1 MQGFATSE
9 RARERSSSSLFVC
22 LVFFFFN
29 FFYVV
34 TWTIDNWY
42 STQLKHT
49 AKIKTIETNGQDLAR
64 IKVQGLSFLFLFLG
78 FFKFVNLNPK

>member
-9 RARERSSSSLFVC
+9 RARERSSSSLFVYLFVC
-22 LVFFFFN
+22 LVFFFFLIFLI

-64 IKVQGLSFLFLFLG
+64 IKV
-78 FFKFVNLNPK
+78 